1 MYFVLNHILLESTSI
16 FSRFQLFFFQCSI
29 SLLGINKLRFIASL
43 TLLLIVIPSAGFGT
57 GRFKIFR
64 GHSSNSLT
72 VAFDFVFRF
81 VRFRTYYVTPSI
93 FFVNTFFEIIFYFVY
108 KTSKSGNFL
117 HITHS
122 GNCLNFNNS
131 LILSKFLILKS
142 Y

>member
-29 SLLGINKLRFIASL
+29 SLLGINKLRFIVSL

-64 GHSSNSLT
+64 SHSSNSLT

-108 KTSKSGNFL
+108 KTSKSGNIL

-131 LILSKFLILKS
+131 LIFSKILILKS

>member
-64 GHSSNSLT
+64 SHSSNSLT

-108 KTSKSGNFL
+108 KTSKSGNIL

-131 LILSKFLILKS
+131 LIFSKILILKS